1 MTAQPAPAGPSQ
13 PQPGVQRLT
22 LPLQRVWL
30 TYVLLATIGA
40 VFLGQLALAPMEG
53 DVDPII
59 NWGAKVNILIAAG
72 QIWRLV
78 TPIFIHASL
87 THFLFNAYALYLF
100 GRRVESAYGAVRLF
114 VLFFFS
120 GIGGTIASLWL
131 SPSVSVGASGAI
143 FGLFA
148 AEAVLL
154 WRNRALLGAYANSRL
169 NNLLLMAVLNLVIA
183 LAPGSQIDLW
193 AHIGGALTGA
203 LMAAWIGPIWRVVP
217 SEVSFG
223 QREIRD
229 AQSLTSL
236 RIFGVF
242 VLSGGLLALA
252 LGYIVLARLYP
263 GLMAGLIG

>member
-1 MTAQPAPAGPSQ
+1 MTEQPAGEPPRPQPAP
-13 PQPGVQRLT
+13 QRLT
-22 LPLQRVWL
+22 LPLQRIWL
-30 TYVLLATIGA
+30 TYVLLAAIGA
-40 VFLGQLALAPMEG
+40 VFLGQLALAPIEG

-59 NWGAKVNILIAAG
+59 NLGAKVNSLIAAG
-72 QIWRLV
+72 QLWRLV
-78 TPIFIHASL
+78 TPIFIHAGL

-100 GRRVESAYGAVRLF
+100 GRRVESAYGAARLF
-114 VLFFFS
+114 ILFFFS

-131 SPSVSVGASGAI
+131 SPYISVGASGAL

-169 NNLLLMAVLNLVIA
+169 GNLLVMAVLNLFIA

-193 AHIGGALTGA
+193 AHVGGALTGA

-229 AQSLTSL
+229 AQALTPL
-236 RIFGVF
+236 RIVGVF

-252 LGYIVLARLYP
+252 QGYIVLARLYP
-263 GLMAGLIG
+263 NLLAG